1 MMLIGYARVS
11 TTEQNIQS
19 QIDALHEAG
28 CEKIFADR
36 GVGGD
41 TIRRPE
47 LNKLIEQLRDG
58 DIVVFTALDR
68 LARNLRFLLDI
79 LETIKQHGAGIK
91 SLSEPIIDTTTP
103 VGEFALQIF
112 GVIAEFER
120 QRIRQR
126 IQAGVRHARRSG
138 KTLGRPKALTNEAAN
153 AIVKLH
159 RQGTTIA
166 QLSRTFG
173 VSPPT
178 IRKYLV
184 SQSTDADFS
193 TSIGVES

>member
-1 MMLIGYARVS
+1 MLIGYARVS
-11 TTEQNIQS
+11 TTEQNIES
-19 QIDALHEAG
+19 QIDAIHEAG

-68 LARNLRFLLDI
+68 LARNLRFLLEI
-79 LETIKQHGAGIK
+79 LDTIKHNQAGIK
-91 SLSEPIIDTTTP
+91 SLNEPIINTAAP
-103 VGEFALQIF
+103 AGELALQIH

-126 IQAGVRHARRSG
+126 IQAGVRHARKSG
-138 KTLGRPKALTNEAAN
+138 KTLDRPKALTNEAAN
-153 AIVKLH
+153 AVVKLH
-159 RQGTTIA
+159 RQGTTVA

>member
-1 MMLIGYARVS
+1 MLIGYARVS
-11 TTEQNIQS
+11 TTEQNIES

-28 CEKIFADR
+28 CEKIFAGR

-68 LARNLRFLLDI
+68 MARNLRFLLEI

-91 SLSEPIIDTTTP
+91 SLNEPIIDTSTP

-126 IQAGVRHARRSG
+126 IQAGVRHARKRG
-138 KTLGRPKALTNEAAN
+138 KTLGRPRALTKGRAD
-153 AIVKLH
+153 AIRKLH
-159 RQGTTIA
+159 RQGTSIA
-166 QLSRTFG
+166 RLSRTFG
-173 VSPPT
+173 VSSPT
-178 IRKYLV
+178 VRKYL
-184 SQSTDADFS
+184 A
-193 TSIGVES
+193 E